1 LRLAAGGFG
10 NTEED
15 QQALAAWLS
24 SKLTGDPN
32 AFAEDVEGI
41 LGGTALTEDDQG
53 IQLLAHHNNPNLT
66 PEGNVTLEGLTNA
79 REASNEPF
87 GTGFGGPS
95 GSELKAIQD
104 ELDAAEAVD
113 GILNPNI
120 QKIPVIPYGFDPNAA
135 GSGMAGEQI
144 ETLAEYASKNA
155 LMQQQEAQ
163 FNEQRRRAREA
174 RLGIDERIFPKSY
187 LGGGF

>member
-1 LRLAAGGFG
+1 MRLAAGGFG

-15 QQALAAWLS
+15 QRALAAWLS

-41 LGGTALTEDDQG
+41 LGGTALEDDQG

-66 PEGNVTLEGLTNA
+66 PEGNVTTEGLTNA
-79 REASNEPF
+79 REESGEPF
-87 GTGFGGPS
+87 GVGFGGPS

-113 GILNPNI
+113 GILNPSI
-120 QKIPVIPYGFDPNAA
+120 QRIPVVPYEAQA
-135 GSGMAGEQI
+135 GMAGDLIPQ
-144 ETLAEYASKNA
+144 AAGG
-155 LMQQQEAQ
+155 MQKMNLPFEDAPVQNPLLPSIPPGYQY
-163 FNEQRRRAREA
+163 NN
-174 RLGIDERIFPKSY
+174 Y
-187 LGGGF
+187 

>member
-1 LRLAAGGFG
+1 MRLAAGGFG

-32 AFAEDVEGI
+32 AFAEDVESI
-41 LGGTALTEDDQG
+41 LGGTALEDDQG
-53 IQLLAHHNNPNLT
+53 IQLLAHHNNPNFT
-66 PEGNVTLEGLTNA
+66 AEGNVTLEGLTNA

-135 GSGMAGEQI
+135 GSGMAGAQI
-144 ETLAEYASKNA
+144 EAAA
-155 LMQQQEAQ
+155 LKQQQEAMD
-163 FNEQRRRAREA
+163 RARREA
-174 RLGIDERIFPKSY
+174 RLGIDKSFY
-187 LGGGF
+187 TNTYGGF

>member
-15 QQALAAWLS
+15 QRALAAWLS

-41 LGGTALTEDDQG
+41 LGGTALEDDQG

-66 PEGNVTLEGLTNA
+66 PEGNVTTEGLTNA
-79 REASNEPF
+79 REASGEPF

-95 GSELKAIQD
+95 GAELKAIQE

-113 GILNPNI
+113 AVDGILNPAI
-120 QKIPVIPYGFDPNAA
+120 QRIPVTPYGAQMGGA
-135 GSGMAGEQI
+135 QGMAPI
-144 ETLAEYASKNA
+144 PTLPEI
-155 LMQQQEAQ
+155 
-163 FNEQRRRAREA
+163 
-174 RLGIDERIFPKSY
+174 RLPNVAPGY
-187 LGGGF
+187 QYNNY

>member
-1 LRLAAGGFG
+1 MRLAAGGFG

-15 QQALAAWLS
+15 QRALAAWLS

-41 LGGTALTEDDQG
+41 LGGTALEDDQG

-66 PEGNVTLEGLTNA
+66 PEGNVTTEGLTNA
-79 REASNEPF
+79 REASGEPF

-95 GSELKAIQD
+95 GAELKAIQE

-113 GILNPNI
+113 AVDGILNPAI
-120 QKIPVIPYGFDPNAA
+120 QRIPVTPYGAQMGAA
-135 GSGMAGEQI
+135 QGMAPI
-144 ETLAEYASKNA
+144 PTLPEI
-155 LMQQQEAQ
+155 
-163 FNEQRRRAREA
+163 
-174 RLGIDERIFPKSY
+174 RLPNVAPGY
-187 LGGGF
+187 QYNNY

>member
-1 LRLAAGGFG
+1 MRLAAGGFG

-15 QQALAAWLS
+15 QRALAAWLS

-41 LGGTALTEDDQG
+41 LGGTALEDDQG

-66 PEGNVTLEGLTNA
+66 SEGNVTAEGLTNA
-79 REASNEPF
+79 REESGEPF
-87 GTGFGGPS
+87 GVGFGGPS

-113 GILNPNI
+113 GILNPAI
-120 QKIPVIPYGFDPNAA
+120 QRIPVVPYGAQMGAAQGIPPLPEINLPNVAP
-135 GSGMAGEQI
+135 GYQ
-144 ETLAEYASKNA
+144 YN
-155 LMQQQEAQ
+155 
-163 FNEQRRRAREA
+163 N
-174 RLGIDERIFPKSY
+174 Y
-187 LGGGF
+187 

>member
-1 LRLAAGGFG
+1 MRLAAGGFG

-15 QQALAAWLS
+15 QRALAAWLS

-41 LGGTALTEDDQG
+41 LGGTALEDDQG

-66 PEGNVTLEGLTNA
+66 PEGNVTTEGLTNA
-79 REASNEPF
+79 REESGEPF
-87 GTGFGGPS
+87 GVGFGGPS

-113 GILNPNI
+113 GILNPAI
-120 QKIPVIPYGFDPNAA
+120 QRIPVIPY
-135 GSGMAGEQI
+135 
-144 ETLAEYASKNA
+144 
-155 LMQQQEAQ
+155 EAQ
-163 FNEQRRRAREA
+163 LGAQMGAAQRMSPA
-174 RLGIDERIFPKSY
+174 RLPEIMLPNEAPGY
-187 LGGGF
+187 QYNNY

>member
-1 LRLAAGGFG
+1 MRLAAGGFG

-32 AFAEDVEGI
+32 AFAEDVESI
-41 LGGTALTEDDQG
+41 LGGTALDEDKQG
-53 IQLLAHHNNPNLT
+53 IQLLAHHNNPYLT
-66 PEGNVTLEGLTNA
+66 PEGNVTTEGLTNA

-87 GTGFGGPS
+87 GVGFGGPS

-113 GILNPNI
+113 GVLNPNI

-144 ETLAEYASKNA
+144 ESLAEYASKNA
-155 LMQQQEAQ
+155 LMQEREAQ
-163 FNEQRRRAREA
+163 FNEQMRRAREA
-174 RLGIDERIFPKSY
+174 RLGIDKSFY
-187 LGGGF
+187 NNLYGGF

>member
-1 LRLAAGGFG
+1 MRLAAGGFG

-15 QQALAAWLS
+15 QRALAAWLS

-41 LGGTALTEDDQG
+41 LGGTALEDDQG

-66 PEGNVTLEGLTNA
+66 PEGNVTTEGLTNA
-79 REASNEPF
+79 REESGEPF
-87 GTGFGGPS
+87 GVGFGGPS

-113 GILNPNI
+113 GILNPSI
-120 QKIPVIPYGFDPNAA
+120 QRIPVVPY
-135 GSGMAGEQI
+135 
-144 ETLAEYASKNA
+144 
-155 LMQQQEAQ
+155 EAQ
-163 FNEQRRRAREA
+163 
-174 RLGIDERIFPKSY
+174 LGAQMGAAQGIPPLPEIMLPNVAPGY
-187 LGGGF
+187 QYNNY